1 MRVNGESSDS
11 TRRSRRRLRL
21 LGAVVATTLL
31 LVQLLP
37 PLLFVQDARLSEMP
51 FPIVL
56 VMLEAATLLTLLA
69 GVTRFVDRRG
79 ASPRRWVLFSVPAAL
94 LAGACVGSLAAYSAS
109 SGGLLSTIVDQSF
122 GPTITPFRGAVV
134 GLVIGVMQLGVWSVA
149 FVIPTEL
156 AAEHARRRELDGL
169 RREAEGLR
177 AIAELQRLRS
187 QLEPH
192 FLLNTLNMVSGL
204 VTIDPE
210 KARWLVSCLGD
221 LLRDALRE
229 QDELQPLESELEW
242 LARYV
247 EILELRHL
255 GQFTVEW
262 DVDRAARTAMVPR
275 LLLQPLVENAV
286 QHGALRCVRGGR
298 VRIVARKEHRAGE
311 PRLICS
317 VEDNGPGVTPSV
329 RDGAIGVGNVRRRL
343 ELSYTSALFT
353 LASEDGITRADID
366 VPFLEKFEG
375 ARSAGGESSPPNKE
389 AA

>member
-1 MRVNGESSDS
+1 M
-11 TRRSRRRLRL
+11 
-21 LGAVVATTLL
+21 ATTLL

-37 PLLFVQDARLSEMP
+37 PLLFVQKGPRLSKMP

-56 VMLEAATLLTLLA
+56 VMLEAAAILTVLA
-69 GVTRFVDRRG
+69 GVTRIVDRRE
-79 ASPRRWVLFSVPAAL
+79 ASPRRWILFSLPIVLA
-94 LAGACVGSLAAYSAS
+94 AGACVGALTALSVSH
-109 SGGLLSTIVDQSF
+109 GGLFSTIVDQSV

-134 GLVIGVMQLGVWSVA
+134 GLMIGVMQLGVWSVA
-149 FVIPTEL
+149 FIIPAEL
-156 AAEHARRRELDGL
+156 AAEHARRSELERL

-210 KARWLVSCLGD
+210 KARWLVSCLGE
-221 LLRDALRE
+221 LLRDALRD

-262 DVDRAARTAMVPR
+262 DVDRAAKTAMVPR

-286 QHGALRCVRGGR
+286 QHGALRCAKGGR
-298 VRIVARKEHRAGE
+298 VRIVARKEDRHGE
-311 PRLICS
+311 PRLICT

-329 RDGAIGVGNVRRRL
+329 RAGAIGVGNVRRRL
-343 ELSYTSALFT
+343 ELSYPTALFT
-353 LASEDGITRADID
+353 LASEGGVTRADID
-366 VPFLEKFEG
+366 VPFLEK
-375 ARSAGGESSPPNKE
+375 AE

>member
-1 MRVNGESSDS
+1 V
-11 TRRSRRRLRL
+11 
-21 LGAVVATTLL
+21 LGAVVALTLL

-37 PLLFVQDARLSEMP
+37 PLLFFQDGPWRMP
-51 FPIVL
+51 FPIFL

-69 GVTRFVDRRG
+69 VVSRLVDRRG
-79 ASPRRWVLFSVPAAL
+79 SSPRRWVLFSVPAAL
-94 LAGACVGSLAAYSAS
+94 LTGAVVGGLSAYSVSQA
-109 SGGLLSTIVDQSF
+109 GLFSTFVDHSF
-122 GPTITPFRGAVV
+122 GPTVTPFRGAIA
-134 GLVIGVMQLGVWSVA
+134 GLVIAVMQLGVWFVA
-149 FVIPTEL
+149 FVIPSEL
-156 AAEHARRRELDGL
+156 AAEQARQTELEGL

-204 VTIDPE
+204 VTIDAE

-262 DVDRAARTAMVPR
+262 EVERAARTAMVPR

-286 QHGALRCVRGGR
+286 QHGALRCAQGGR
-298 VRIVARKEHRAGE
+298 VRIVARKENRDGE
-311 PRLICS
+311 SRLVCT
-317 VEDNGPGVTPSV
+317 VEDNGPGVAPSV

-366 VPFLEKFEG
+366 VPFVEK
-375 ARSAGGESSPPNKE
+375 
-389 AA
+389 AAA